1 MDFLACTYI
10 WSSLDD
16 HQQTEEEDDEEEE
29 DNIQNPTL

>member
-16 HQQTEEEDDEEEE
+16 HQQTEEDDEEEE
-29 DNIQNPTL
+29 DNIQNPTLR